1 MSDMMIYL
9 ALFFMLATAGVL
21 VAGLYNLM
29 KGGSSSTSQNL
40 MRARIL
46 LQGLAVLV
54 LVAVLLLAR

>member
-1 MSDMMIYL
+1 MSDIMIYL

-21 VAGLYNLM
+21 VAGLLNLM

>member
-1 MSDMMIYL
+1 MSDIMIYL

>member
-1 MSDMMIYL
+1 MSDIMIYL

-54 LVAVLLLAR
+54 LVAVLLFAR

>member
-1 MSDMMIYL
+1 MSDIMIYL

-29 KGGSSSTSQNL
+29 KGGSNSTSQNL

-54 LVAVLLLAR
+54 LVAVLLFAR

>member
-54 LVAVLLLAR
+54 LVAVLLFAR